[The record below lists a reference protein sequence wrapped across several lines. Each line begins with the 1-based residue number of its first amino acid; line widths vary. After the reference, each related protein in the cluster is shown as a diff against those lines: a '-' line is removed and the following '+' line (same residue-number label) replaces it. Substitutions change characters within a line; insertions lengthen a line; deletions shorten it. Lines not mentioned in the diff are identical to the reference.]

1 MVAGKGQPSK
11 WDALL
16 FWGPAGAERIL
27 GLGRRAKR
35 QRRASL
41 LPPSLPSFLPS
52 ALLTFIF
59 VCLMHADLKEGIGN
73 DSLPN

>member
-1 MVAGKGQPSK
+1 MVAGQGQPSK

-27 GLGRRAKR
+27 GLGRAGEE
-35 QRRASL
+35 AEAGFLTS
-41 LPPSLPSFLPS
+41 SLPSFLPS